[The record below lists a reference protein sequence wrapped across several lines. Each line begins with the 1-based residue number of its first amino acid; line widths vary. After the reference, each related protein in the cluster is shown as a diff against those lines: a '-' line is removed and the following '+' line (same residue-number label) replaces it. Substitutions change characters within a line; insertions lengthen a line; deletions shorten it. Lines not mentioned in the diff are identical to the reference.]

1 MAPCVIAYQLVS
13 GALAMV
19 NPRASEAGDVRAQVL
34 AAATRLLASRGFEG
48 TTIQSIADEVG
59 VTKPAVLHHFASK
72 ELLRQA
78 VLDAIVDHWQE
89 ALPKLLK
96 AATAS
101 EDRFDAVLGELWRFF
116 SRSPDRARL
125 VLREVLDRP
134 EETRRLLRKSVYPW
148 MSVIVAYIQSGQA
161 HGRHR
166 EDVDAEAYVIHT
178 LHLVIAAAASASVGQ
193 SLLSDDGSQRY
204 ERELARIAKASLFVR

>member
-1 MAPCVIAYQLVS
+1 
-13 GALAMV
+13 MV
-19 NPRASEAGDVRAQVL
+19 NARSSESTDVRGQVL

-48 TTIQSIADEVG
+48 TTLQAIADEVG

-72 ELLRQA
+72 ELLRLA
-78 VLDAIVDHWQE
+78 VLESIVAHWQE
-89 ALPKLLK
+89 ALPRLLK

-125 VLREVLDRP
+125 VLREILDRP
-134 EETRRLLRKSVYPW
+134 DETRRLLRKTVQPW
-148 MSVIVAYIQSGQA
+148 LAVIVAYIQSGQA
-161 HGRHR
+161 HGRHLG
-166 EDVDAEAYVIHT
+166 DVDAEAYVIHT

-193 SLLSDDGSQRY
+193 SVLGEDASSRY